1 MKNWKYIEGA
11 KTGNIAA
18 DITTDGNTWFVTT
31 SDGKK
36 KEFPSEREAEAYVKK
51 IKTGNDTP
59 WEYAHRKPKVIND
72 DKTGAEEFFKQLSDD
87 VKEREEKDDK
97 DIEKVGNRE
106 VYVNQSEQT
115 KAVVYE
121 DGTIMLWDKNG
132 NNYKK
137 IKAGSL
143 EEARKKLNSDYK
155 KVGNAR
161 YTTREDVISHL
172 DTDLYDICKKVP
184 AGSPSFAYVSELQKK
199 GWDISTIS
207 KYTKEIG
214 KIIDQYKVG
223 NKKLKFTDKKD
234 GLKEFVYDEENDK
247 GYIYYDGKLV
257 DTIPHAGQG
266 WLNLI
271 KQKAFSSGVMNKTG
285 NAIGGGVQSETVL
298 TETKDGSQYWVEKTS
313 KSGQYAQYN
322 LYYTIGQG
330 KRHAGVFKD
339 KEAAADAGRRIIGNS
354 TWYEPRRMPFQPR
367 SLQYAYEQAK
377 KKGLSGQKLEA
388 EMLRIA
394 KTTPHDS
401 AATESEMRKDVSE
414 WVLSHGKPEDF
425 ANNKRTGNSA
435 YDDGAKKG
443 KEDKRKGKLITAAGF
458 EYHAPG
464 YSSLSFKEKE
474 EYKKGYY
481 STNDLK
487 KEDIY
492 KWGNSASD
500 DKFAYVMR
508 EFDEGKLK
516 TPDGKVVTDPAQ
528 AKAIAYSE
536 SKKTENG
543 LARARNAMNK
553 RCGNSQ
559 VTLWKGNDSVLIS
572 EDGTVQY
579 LESNSFETDRDK
591 YGSMQ
596 EAIDDL
602 TKKGYRKK

>member
-11 KTGNIAA
+11 KTGNICSGNKKQDWDVGGNIDWDVGNFNGQWYVTKNGQKLVGPFMSMKEAERYL
-18 DITTDGNTWFVTT
+18 DGHKWELQNKYGNSKIGNTQV
-31 SDGKK
+31 
-36 KEFPSEREAEAYVKK
+36 
-51 IKTGNDTP
+51 GNDTP
-59 WEYAHRKPKVIND
+59 WEYAHRKPKVINEE
-72 DKTGAEEFFKQLSDD
+72 KTGAEEFFKQLSDD
-87 VKEREEKDDK
+87 VKEREEKDDA
-97 DIEKVGNRE
+97 DIE
-106 VYVNQSEQT
+106 
-115 KAVVYE
+115 
-121 DGTIMLWDKNG
+121 
-132 NNYKK
+132 
-137 IKAGSL
+137 
-143 EEARKKLNSDYK
+143 

-223 NKKLKFTDKKD
+223 NASVGGGTYASDDGSKKAVVDITNLQSGSTRVVWIEDGRQTGSNEYRSLQSAIDACKRK
-234 GLKEFVYDEENDK
+234 GLKKV
-247 GYIYYDGKLV
+247 
-257 DTIPHAGQG
+257 
-266 WLNLI
+266 
-271 KQKAFSSGVMNKTG
+271 G

-354 TWYEPRRMPFQPR
+354 SSNEEYWKK
-367 SLQYAYEQAK
+367 QYIEAAR
-377 KKGLSGQKLEA
+377 KKG
-388 EMLRIA
+388 I
-394 KTTPHDS
+394 
-401 AATESEMRKDVSE
+401 SEKEIQEFVKKIEKEGPKGVMSTIK
-414 WVLSHGKPEDF
+414 
-425 ANNKRTGNSA
+425 NSA
-435 YDDGAKKG
+435 
-443 KEDKRKGKLITAAGF
+443 
-458 EYHAPG
+458 P
-464 YSSLSFKEKE
+464 
-474 EYKKGYY
+474 
-481 STNDLK
+481 
-487 KEDIY
+487 
-492 KWGNSASD
+492 D

-516 TPDGKVVTDPAQ
+516 TPDGKVVTDPEQ
-528 AKAIAYSE
+528 AKANAYSE
-536 SKKTENG
+536 RKKTENG
-543 LARARNAMNK
+543 LARARKAMNK
-553 RCGNSQ
+553 KCGNSQ

>member
-11 KTGNIAA
+11 KTGNETLAAHPDSAVAQEIYKIYLDNGKDENKALEVLASKYKNLPKEALKKHLKDAIKAYANIVRNSKAGNIAA

-59 WEYAHRKPKVIND
+59 WEYAHRKPKVINE

-106 VYVNQSEQT
+106 IYVNQYEQT

-155 KVGNAR
+155 KVGNANME
-161 YTTREDVISHL
+161 TSVEKGKL
-172 DTDLYDICKKVP
+172 GLWNW
-184 AGSPSFAYVSELQKK
+184 YVHKDGTIVS
-199 GWDISTIS
+199 GGTSSTEANA
-207 KYTKEIG
+207 KEMAR
-214 KIIDQYKVG
+214 KALEKEKAG
-223 NKKLKFTDKKD
+223 NK
-234 GLKEFVYDEENDK
+234 V
-247 GYIYYDGKLV
+247 
-257 DTIPHAGQG
+257 
-266 WLNLI
+266 
-271 KQKAFSSGVMNKTG
+271 
-285 NAIGGGVQSETVL
+285 
-298 TETKDGSQYWVEKTS
+298 
-313 KSGQYAQYN
+313 
-322 LYYTIGQG
+322 
-330 KRHAGVFKD
+330 
-339 KEAAADAGRRIIGNS
+339 GNS

-425 ANNKRTGNSA
+425 GNKKTGNQSYKFYGEVVDIAKTDTNTLKEILEELRALHEQGDFQRAIKDELNKRKVGNSA
-435 YDDGAKKG
+435 Q
-443 KEDKRKGKLITAAGF
+443 
-458 EYHAPG
+458 
-464 YSSLSFKEKE
+464 
-474 EYKKGYY
+474 
-481 STNDLK
+481 
-487 KEDIY
+487 
-492 KWGNSASD
+492 D

-543 LARARNAMNK
+543 LARARKAMNK
-553 RCGNSQ
+553 KCGNSQ